1 MALNAYARTI
11 TDRIVDPIGRG
22 LSRLGFSAD
31 GLTMLGLVLNFV
43 AVAVIVGVDRRWG
56 AVVLAVA
63 VAIDAFDGAVAR
75 IRGTSGKFGAF
86 LDSVTDRVSDVAIF
100 GTAAWLVR
108 DDPLLFGVAM
118 VALGGAQV
126 TSYIRAKAEALGWS
140 ATVGVFERAE
150 RVIVMVLAFFFGF
163 LPLALW
169 ILAIGSLVTIA
180 QRVHV
185 ILPQAHRGSR
195 SVREPEA

>member
-22 LSRLGFSAD
+22 LSRIGFSAD
-31 GLTMLGLVLNFV
+31 GLTLLGLVLNLV
-43 AVAVIVGVDRRWG
+43 AIGVIIGVDQRWG

-100 GTAAWLVR
+100 GAAAWLVR

-126 TSYIRAKAEALGWS
+126 TSYIRAKAESLGWS
-140 ATVGVFERAE
+140 ATVGIFERAE
-150 RVIVMVLAFFFGF
+150 RVIIMVLGYFFG
-163 LPLALW
+163 LVPIALW
-169 ILAIGSLVTIA
+169 LLAVGSLITIA
-180 QRVHV
+180 QRVRV
-185 ILPQAHRGSR
+185 IMQQAGRGSR
-195 SVREPEA
+195 AMRETGA